1 MRNFV
6 LRKTFV
12 MLPKVIAISNQKGG
26 VGKTTTAV
34 NFSAGLSARGYK
46 VLLIDTDHQASCTVA
61 FGLKREFDNRS
72 IYAALVG
79 LSPIQDC
86 IIPTGYRNLD
96 LIPST
101 PHLVGAEIEM
111 VNFIDREYK
120 LTEKLEPIKPLYDF
134 IIIDCPPSL
143 GIVPVNSLLA
153 ADSIIIP
160 LQCEFFGI
168 EGLEL
173 ILGTLKIIQKRLKPS
188 LYVEGIL
195 LTLHDAYNR
204 VSTQILELMRENFG
218 DLVFDTYIPRDP
230 AFIDATAVQVPV
242 ILSKSPSKGADA
254 YDRLILEFLEKYN
267 LGKRK
272 FN

>member
-1 MRNFV
+1 MSNFV
-6 LRKTFV
+6 VRKTFV

-86 IIPTGYRNLD
+86 IIPTGYKNLD

-173 ILGTLKIIQKRLKPS
+173 ILGTLRIIQKRLKPS

-195 LTLHDAYNR
+195 LTLHDAENE

-218 DLVFDTYIPRDP
+218 DLVFDTYVPRDP
-230 AFIDATAVQVPV
+230 AFIDATAMQVPV
-242 ILSKSPSKGADA
+242 ILTKKPGRGAEA

-272 FN
+272 F